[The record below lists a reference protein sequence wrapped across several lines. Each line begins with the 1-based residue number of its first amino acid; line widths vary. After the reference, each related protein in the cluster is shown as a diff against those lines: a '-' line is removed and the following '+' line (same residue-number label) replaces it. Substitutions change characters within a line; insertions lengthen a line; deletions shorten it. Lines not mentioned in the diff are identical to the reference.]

1 MYEKTIDNWEKVWY
15 NMGTE
20 AREMLKSRKQ
30 LNEFYHTKI
39 KMMRKEMRDGNEQE
53 SIFTY

>member
-1 MYEKTIDNWEKVWY
+1 MFEKTIDNWEKVWY